1 MDRRPLRVCS
11 HWMAV
16 LALALCFSPASP
28 AQTTSPQTGLS
39 RRARLHRNLASAS
52 SPSIPLTAGKWS
64 QISELNPTTA
74 PPLIDSGALFG
85 SGVALSGNTA
95 LVSYQVTS
103 TQPSG
108 ASAFIFQKPA
118 SGWKNMVAQAT
129 LFTPGEFLGV
139 AGTALSGN
147 TAVICE
153 TDAAYVFVK
162 AATGWT
168 DMEPTATLTTTDG
181 AGCSIV
187 YGTLSISSDG
197 NTIVFGDFESDSG
210 TGAAYVF
217 VKPATGWADMTQTA
231 KLTASDAQASS
242 LFGYCTF
249 ISGDTVMVGSPGAGV
264 QDTGKIYVYVEPPS
278 GWADMTETAQLTV
291 PNAPQKAEVGTGLSL
306 DGDTLLASSFA
317 ETAYIFTKPAGGW
330 TNATPSVSLTAA
342 DGPSSDLGIAVSL
355 SGKIAAVAAS
365 NRGGTQSAQ
374 AGGVYI
380 FNEPKGGWKTMASNV
395 LLTPSDCHYF
405 CDFGS
410 SVWLQGNLLLVGA
423 DYAQNTAG
431 AAYIFELP

>member
-1 MDRRPLRVCS
+1 
-11 HWMAV
+11 MAV
-16 LALALCFSPASP
+16 LGLALCFSPTSP
-28 AQTTSPQTGLS
+28 AQTTSPQTALS
-39 RRARLHRNLASAS
+39 RRARLQHHVASAS
-52 SPSIPLTAGKWS
+52 SPSIPLTAGKWQ
-64 QISELNPTTA
+64 QISELNASTA
-74 PPLIDSGALFG
+74 QPLFGGDSLFG

-103 TQPSG
+103 IQPSG

-139 AGTALSGN
+139 TGTALSGN
-147 TAVICE
+147 TAVICQ

-162 AATGWT
+162 PSGGWT
-168 DMEPTATLTTTDG
+168 DMEPTAKLATTDG

-197 NTIVFGDFESDSG
+197 NTIVFGDFEADS
-210 TGAAYVF
+210 TKGAAYVF

-231 KLTASDAQASS
+231 KLTASDAKASS
-242 LFGYCTF
+242 LFGYCTS
-249 ISGDTVMVGSPGAGV
+249 ISGDTVMVGSPGAAA
-264 QDTGKIYVYVEPPS
+264 DAGKIYVYVEPPS
-278 GWADMTETAQLTV
+278 GWADMTESAQLTV
-291 PNAPQKAEVGTGLSL
+291 PNAPKKAEVGTGLSL

-342 DGPSSDLGIAVSL
+342 DGPSSELGIAVSL
-355 SGKIAAVAAS
+355 SGKVAAVAAS
-365 NRGGTQSAQ
+365 NRGGTLNAR

-380 FNEPKGGWKTMASNV
+380 FNEPKGGWKTMTSNV

-405 CDFGS
+405 CQFGS
-410 SVWLQGNLLLVGA
+410 SIWLQGNLLLVGA
-423 DYAQNTAG
+423 DFAQNTAG